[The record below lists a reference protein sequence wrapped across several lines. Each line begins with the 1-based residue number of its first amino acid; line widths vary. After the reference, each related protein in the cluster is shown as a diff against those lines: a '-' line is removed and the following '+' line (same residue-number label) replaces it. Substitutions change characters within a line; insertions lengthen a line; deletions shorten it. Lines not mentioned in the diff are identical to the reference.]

1 MEHLVN
7 DLLHCRLQ
15 AWTFPAGIE
24 ARWLGEGILQ
34 LLPTAPWRQATILSA
49 GVHGN
54 ETAPIELL
62 LQLTHDLSQGRQP
75 LTQALLIVFGNL
87 PAIRAARRYLH
98 NDLNRLFGGRHLAVT
113 PGNESRRAFAL
124 EQAVQAF
131 YRAADAAGP
140 VNRGHLDMHTAIR
153 GSLYRQFA
161 LLPAHA
167 GIFRPISI
175 SCCRPAGWT
184 PSCAIPKRA
193 APSPISPAK
202 SSPRKA
208 PPWSWESDAVRR
220 QRSQPVRRR
229 RRGDPG
235 LGSLTRRC
243 RRATKRRW
251 TTSWSRRASSSARGN
266 LRLISRQTLKT
277 SPRSR
282 QGMRSPARQ
291 RNVGWCRPGPPIS
304 SSQRRGR
311 HRPAR
316 RAVAPRRC
324 PSSPA
329 TSLRKH
335 HD

>member
-15 AWTFPAGIE
+15 EWSFPAGIE

-54 ETAPIELL
+54 ETAPTELL

-140 VNRGHLDMHTAIR
+140 VNRSHLDMHTAIR

-167 GIFRPISI
+167 GDFSPGFYQLLQASGMDAIVRHTEAGGTFTHFTCEKFAAQSATLELGKVMPFGALVEESI
-175 SCCRPAGWT
+175 IKREGEFTLNLAANVENFTALPAGYEIARQAEKRWVVQARAPYILFPNAGVAT
-184 PSCAIPKRA
+184 GQRAGLLLRA
-193 APSPISPAK
+193 AA
-202 SSPRKA
+202 
-208 PPWSWESDAVRR
+208 
-220 QRSQPVRRR
+220 
-229 RRGDPG
+229 
-235 LGSLTRRC
+235 
-243 RRATKRRW
+243 
-251 TTSWSRRASSSARGN
+251 
-266 LRLISRQTLKT
+266 LRLPQ
-277 SPRSR
+277 
-282 QGMRSPARQ
+282 PA
-291 RNVGWCRPGPPIS
+291 
-304 SSQRRGR
+304 
-311 HRPAR
+311 
-316 RAVAPRRC
+316 
-324 PSSPA
+324 
-329 TSLRKH
+329 
-335 HD
+335 

>member
-15 AWTFPAGIE
+15 AWTFPADIE

-193 APSPISPAK
+193 APSTHFTCE

-208 PPWSWESDAVRR
+208 PPWSW
-220 QRSQPVRRR
+220 
-229 RRGDPG
+229 G
-235 LGSLTRRC
+235 
-243 RRATKRRW
+243 K
-251 TTSWSRRASSSARGN
+251 
-266 LRLISRQTLKT
+266 
-277 SPRSR
+277 
-282 QGMRSPARQ
+282 
-291 RNVGWCRPGPPIS
+291 
-304 SSQRRGR
+304 
-311 HRPAR
+311 
-316 RAVAPRRC
+316 
-324 PSSPA
+324 
-329 TSLRKH
+329 
-335 HD
+335 

>member
-15 AWTFPAGIE
+15 EWSFPAGIE

-54 ETAPIELL
+54 ETAPTELL

-140 VNRGHLDMHTAIR
+140 VNRSHLDMHTAISRVAVSPVCAAPGPRR
-153 GSLYRQFA
+153 GFFA
-161 LLPAHA
+161 WLLPAVA
-167 GIFRPISI
+167 GQRDG
-175 SCCRPAGWT
+175 CH
-184 PSCAIPKRA
+184 RA
-193 APSPISPAK
+193 AYRSGRHLHPFHLRKVRRAK
-202 SSPRKA
+202 RHPGA
-208 PPWSWESDAVRR
+208 GESDAVRR
-220 QRSQPVRRR
+220 QRSQPVRRY

-235 LGSLTRRC
+235 L
-243 RRATKRRW
+243 
-251 TTSWSRRASSSARGN
+251 
-266 LRLISRQTLKT
+266 
-277 SPRSR
+277 
-282 QGMRSPARQ
+282 
-291 RNVGWCRPGPPIS
+291 
-304 SSQRRGR
+304 
-311 HRPAR
+311 
-316 RAVAPRRC
+316 
-324 PSSPA
+324 
-329 TSLRKH
+329 
-335 HD
+335 DF

>member
-15 AWTFPAGIE
+15 AWTFPADIE

-34 LLPTAPWRQATILSA
+34 LLPATPWRQATILSA

-54 ETAPIELL
+54 ETAPTELL

-75 LTQALLIVFGNL
+75 LNQALLIVFGNL

-140 VNRGHLDMHTAIR
+140 VSRSHLDMHTAIR

-161 LLPAHA
+161 LLPAHEEDFSPGFYQLLQA
-167 GIFRPISI
+167 G
-175 SCCRPAGWT
+175 
-184 PSCAIPKRA
+184 
-193 APSPISPAK
+193 
-202 SSPRKA
+202 
-208 PPWSWESDAVRR
+208 
-220 QRSQPVRRR
+220 
-229 RRGDPG
+229 PG
-235 LGSLTRRC
+235 FLTRRC
-243 RRATKRRW
+243 RRAIKRRW
-251 TTSWSRRASSSARGN
+251 ITSWSRRASSSAKGN
-266 LRLISRQTLKT
+266 LRSIWRPTSRT

-291 RNVGWCRPGPPIS
+291 RNGGWCRPVPPIS
-304 SSQRRGR
+304 SFPMPGSL
-311 HRPAR
+311 PAS
-316 RAVAPRRC
+316 APGCCSAPRRF
-324 PSSPA
+324 
-329 TSLRKH
+329 TSRNQPEETP
-335 HD
+335 

>member
-167 GIFRPISI
+167 GDF
-175 SCCRPAGWT
+175 
-184 PSCAIPKRA
+184 
-193 APSPISPAK
+193 SPDFYQLLQASGM
-202 SSPRKA
+202 
-208 PPWSWESDAVRR
+208 DAVVRHTEAGGTFTHFSCER
-220 QRSQPVRRR
+220 FAALACTLELGKALPLGENDLTQFAAVQRALSRLLV
-229 RRGDPG
+229 GDLAIADAPAP
-235 LGSLTRRC
+235 LRYRVVQQLTRH
-243 RRATKRRW
+243 
-251 TTSWSRRASSSARGN
+251 SDDF
-266 LRLISRQTLKT
+266 RLHMADQTLNFT
-277 SPRSR
+277 PFEPGTLLAEEGETRYV
-282 QGMRSPARQ
+282 
-291 RNVGWCRPGPPIS
+291 VGPEPEYVLFPNPTVAKGL
-304 SSQRRGR
+304 
-311 HRPAR
+311 
-316 RAVAPRRC
+316 RAGLMLEKL
-324 PSSPA
+324 S
-329 TSLRKH
+329 
-335 HD
+335 